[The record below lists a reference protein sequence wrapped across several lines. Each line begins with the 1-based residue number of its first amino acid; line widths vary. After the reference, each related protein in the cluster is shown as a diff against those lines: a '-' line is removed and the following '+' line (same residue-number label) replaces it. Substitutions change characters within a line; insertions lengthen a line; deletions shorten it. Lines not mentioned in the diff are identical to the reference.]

1 MRYEQSISGET
12 RGFHVPEEAGW
23 RETVARMVPTPAVW
37 KCPLK
42 WLLLQIALAITIVS
56 L

>member
-1 MRYEQSISGET
+1 MGYEQWITGET
-12 RGFHVPEEAGW
+12 RGFHVPEETGW
-23 RETVARMVPTPAVW
+23 GECVAEMLRTPAVG